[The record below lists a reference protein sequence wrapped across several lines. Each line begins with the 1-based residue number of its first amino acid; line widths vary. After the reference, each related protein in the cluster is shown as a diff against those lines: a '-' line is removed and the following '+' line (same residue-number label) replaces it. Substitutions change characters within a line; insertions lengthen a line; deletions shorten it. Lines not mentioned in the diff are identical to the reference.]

1 MSVINTKQNLSFMDA
16 AWLQTYGLSRQN
28 VLDYFYISPFYD
40 LNSNNQLLRAQLV
53 DTSHLTSMVGL
64 EFILDTNMLAH
75 EPTLFLIK
83 KQYRKSSHHVDILEV
98 YYVMEGI
105 IYQSPCFINLLMLK
119 YNKINLYLQ
128 QTFQC
133 CLQNVQ
139 HENGGHQCLNHSSVI
154 PVTGQRTTVGGAGG
168 GQQYVKIREFP
179 NLQTTFD
186 DLDLMLTS
194 LTESLEGTA
203 ERAEEDKEHEAVR

>member
-1 MSVINTKQNLSFMDA
+1 MSAAVINTKQNLSFMDA
-16 AWLQTYGLSRQN
+16 SWLQTYGLSREN

-40 LNSNNQLLRAQLV
+40 LNSNNQLLRAQRV
-53 DTSHLTSMVGL
+53 DTSHLLSMIGL
-64 EFILDTNMLAH
+64 EFVLDTNLLAH
-75 EPTLFLIK
+75 EPTLYLIK
-83 KQYRKSSHHVDILEV
+83 KQYRKSAHQVDILEV

-105 IYQSPCFINLLMLK
+105 IYQSPCFIHLLMLK

-139 HENGGHQCLNHSSVI
+139 HHNNGHQCLNHSSVT
-154 PVTGQRTTVGGAGG
+154 PVASQRTAGG
-168 GQQYVKIREFP
+168 VGTGGQYVKIREFP
-179 NLQTTFD
+179 HLQTTFD

-194 LTESLEGTA
+194 LTESLEETVQ
-203 ERAEEDKEHEAVR
+203 REE

>member
-1 MSVINTKQNLSFMDA
+1 MDA
-16 AWLQTYGLSRQN
+16 AWLQTFGLSRQN

-40 LNSNNQLLRAQLV
+40 LNSNNQLLRAQRV
-53 DTSHLTSMVGL
+53 DTSHLTSMIGL
-64 EFILDTNMLAH
+64 EFILDLNLLAH
-75 EPTLFLIK
+75 EPTLYVIK
-83 KQYRKSSHHVDILEV
+83 KQYRKSPHHVDTLEV

-105 IYQSPCFINLLMLK
+105 IYQSPSFINLLMLK

-139 HENGGHQCLNHSSVI
+139 HENAGHHCLNHSSVI
-154 PVTGQRTTVGGAGG
+154 PVGSYRLIPSTSGGRGKDGG
-168 GQQYVKIREFP
+168 GQHVKIREFP
-179 NLQTTFD
+179 NLQTTFE

-194 LTESLEGTA
+194 LSESLEDTA
-203 ERAEEDKEHEAVR
+203 EREDQEGAR